1 MWPVLLNMTR
11 DECRRTLRRLELE
24 AYSNMISVFRAQG
37 ALEEDRKKLLEEL
50 RAVLHISHDRHSAE
64 ARRVSNDEL
73 LATIAEHIAGPNTG
87 LAWISEGRRIIP
99 LMPRG
104 IAQTMYTEIADKVA
118 EVTAAENKEL
128 KKMEDK
134 LITPVSKEV
143 EMPDPETAESALEC
157 SEKMDDVYPP
167 IATEDHS
174 SKIWETEIICR
185 KRKLAEDD
193 EFEDT
198 ITPVKN
204 MRNIPVNMH
213 QKHVNLSQVYS
224 KYSQPTSS
232 KQSSQSKHSYN
243 QVSKVSSKPCQT
255 RAPRQQKPKVQ
266 KPRAPRQKKQ
276 PKDVQSPPA
285 KQFNPVSL
293 QMEYSGP
300 PNTFQASYAQSILSN
315 KNRDFVDE
323 FKPKVKSSPGM
334 VSESP
339 TMHLLTQ
346 PATVPHELGLSEN
359 AHPDDPK
366 SLQAQSTPIA
376 KQPLNTVK
384 ASQIILKS
392 RDSEKKVPVPDI
404 KIVQKPNDNIKILAN
419 RQVVVAPSSA
429 QKTLNARKLV
439 AAKVIG
445 SIPKVRTSAT
455 PVKTISDKM
464 VVVSK
469 APIDTRISHP
479 KFVITSSS
487 TTTSM
492 KSSTPVS
499 SNNYSPPTSETLT
512 PKGIPATDLKVSAK
526 TFVNPKSGKT
536 MVVLPAKSTKEGPLF
551 HFKGVSQAMKL
562 VSVSSQPNTMPTS
575 KFHPA
580 STLKP
585 TIVSA
590 SSPKILGTEPI
601 KTANLADIV
610 PVKGLTPTQ
619 KIISPIVRPVSSKG
633 NVIVVQ
639 KSANLGKTLK
649 FTKNGNDMSKIIMGK
664 NVNQLLQAKSEQGEL
679 SKSNVIVLELNN
691 EQSGKTTTMSEI
703 IDSHIQK
710 PTPEEN
716 KPSHIITQE
725 TPVLFDTHPGEGN
738 ASSLDSTAS
747 LEKDGNRQNEAKDSP
762 GHWDMEIESVPDSKK
777 TDDKLNSLHL
787 DLGMSSESETEFMA
801 DGKNKSDHSSQDSVH
816 QETQRDESLMADD
829 EFPEGRREP
838 RRDILDDQ
846 LSRLLAEDSANS
858 SDSQTVERLP
868 MTSE

>member
-24 AYSNMISVFRAQG
+24 AYSNVISVFRAQG

-134 LITPVSKEV
+134 LVTPVSKEV

-185 KRKLAEDD
+185 KRKVAEDD

-213 QKHVNLSQVYS
+213 QKFVNLSQVYS
-224 KYSQPTSS
+224 KYSQPTAS

-315 KNRDFVDE
+315 KNRDFMDE

-376 KQPLNTVK
+376 KQPLNTIK

-404 KIVQKPNDNIKILAN
+404 KIVQKSNDNIKILAN

-455 PVKTISDKM
+455 PVKAISDKV

-492 KSSTPVS
+492 KSTPVS
-499 SNNYSPPTSETLT
+499 TNNYSPPTSETLT

-536 MVVLPAKSTKEGPLF
+536 MVVLPAKSSKEGPLF
-551 HFKGVSQAMKL
+551 HFKGVSTAMKL

-575 KFHPA
+575 KFHPGA

-585 TIVSA
+585 TIVS

-619 KIISPIVRPVSSKG
+619 KVISPIVRPVSSKG

-649 FTKNGNDMSKIIMGK
+649 FTRNGNDMSKIIMGK
-664 NVNQLLQAKSEQGEL
+664 NVNHLLQAKSEQGEI

-703 IDSHIQK
+703 LNSHIQK

-716 KPSHIITQE
+716 KPSHIITQD
-725 TPVLFDTHPGEGN
+725 TPVLLDTHPEEGN

-747 LEKDGNRQNEAKDSP
+747 LDKDENGQNEAKDSP
-762 GHWDMEIESVPDSKK
+762 SDWDMENESVPDSKK
-777 TDDKLNSLHL
+777 TEDKLNSLHL
-787 DLGMSSESETEFMA
+787 DLGMSSESETEYMA
-801 DGKNKSDHSSQDSVH
+801 DDKNKSDHSSQDSLH

-829 EFPEGRREP
+829 EFPEGKREP

-846 LSRLLAEDSANS
+846 LSRLLAEDSSNS
-858 SDSQTVERLP
+858 SDSQTVEQLP
-868 MTSE
+868 MTNE